1 MNTDP
6 VHTSPSS
13 PLNLRKINIA
23 VDGHSSCGKSTLAR
37 DLARELGY
45 VYIDSGAMYRAV
57 TYFFLEQGT
66 DWNKPEA
73 VQEALAGIQIE
84 FRNGQTWLNG
94 ESVEEAIREM
104 RISEQVSHVAAIPAV
119 RRALVAQQQRMGA
132 QGGVVMDGR
141 DIGTVV
147 FPDAPL
153 KIFLT
158 ASPGVRAQRRLAE
171 LEAKGKKAT
180 LEQVRANL
188 LERDRIDST
197 REDSPLMQAPDARLL
212 DNTALSREEQL
223 QIALQWAE
231 ESGSK

>member
-6 VHTSPSS
+6 VHTSPIHS
-13 PLNLRKINIA
+13 LNLRKINIA

-57 TYFFLEQGT
+57 AFFFLEQGL
-66 DWNKPEA
+66 DWNDPQA
-73 VQEALAGIQIE
+73 VQQALPLIQIE
-84 FRNGQTWLNG
+84 FREGQTWLNG

-158 ASPGVRAQRRLAE
+158 ASPDVRAQRRVAE

-197 REDSPLMQAPDARLL
+197 REDSPLIQAPDARPL
-212 DNTALSREEQL
+212 DNTALSRQEQL

-231 ESGSK
+231 EKM